1 MLQSMESQSVGHNL
15 VTKQQKGTHKFQSH
29 QFQNY
34 MLWEPL
40 PFVGSMTIGV
50 IDSWAT
56 SSQGEVRLSFTVG
69 INWEERAEEDTP
81 PALSGSL
88 EDFSQVLYMGW
99 LY

>member
-15 VTKQQKGTHKFQSH
+15 VTKQQQKGTCKFQSH
-29 QFQNY
+29 QFQNC

-40 PFVGSMTIGV
+40 PFAASIAIGV

-81 PALSGSL
+81 PALSSGSL
-88 EDFSQVLYMGW
+88 GDFSQVPHMG
-99 LY
+99 

>member
-1 MLQSMESQSVGHNL
+1 
-15 VTKQQKGTHKFQSH
+15 
-29 QFQNY
+29 

-40 PFVGSMTIGV
+40 PFAASIAIGV

-81 PALSGSL
+81 PALSSG
-88 EDFSQVLYMGW
+88 
-99 LY
+99 